1 VLTNILYSDATRM
14 VTNDYNRLGQL
25 ASQVPADYQM
35 NSVYGLAGQLLSES
49 FVGGPLNG
57 LSVSGGYDNYLRRT
71 SLAVGGATTPWT
83 ITYGYDAAS
92 RLKT

>member
-1 VLTNILYSDATRM
+1 MLTNILYSDATRSA
-14 VTNDYNRLGQL
+14 TNYYNRLGQL

-57 LSVSGGYDNYLRRT
+57 LSVSGGYDNSLRRT

-92 RLKT
+92 RLKM

>member
-1 VLTNILYSDATRM
+1 
-14 VTNDYNRLGQL
+14 
-25 ASQVPADYQM
+25 
-35 NSVYGLAGQLLSES
+35 
-49 FVGGPLNG
+49 

-92 RLKT
+92 RLKM